1 MFPAERRYF
10 QRLTNCFK
18 SVCDVNSETRVIQV
32 NSALKKKT
40 FYTILQVP
48 YTFSDVDLPAEQF
61 QGRFIRTIFPANGFV
76 IPTPIVN
83 TVIPVTAHSRNK

>member
-1 MFPAERRYF
+1 M
-10 QRLTNCFK
+10 
-18 SVCDVNSETRVIQV
+18 CDVNSETRVIQV

-61 QGRFIRTIFPANGFV
+61 QGRFIRTIFPANVFV

-83 TVIPVTAHSRNK
+83 TITPVTAHSRNK